1 MLHMKNQHVI
11 FSKVNYA
18 ILVAGV
24 IILITG
30 FFMMGINTGSVSHDI
45 YSFTRITLSPVMI
58 IAGYGM
64 LILSIFK
71 K

>member
-1 MLHMKNQHVI
+1 MEKPYAI
-11 FSKVNYA
+11 FSKVNFTLF
-18 ILVAGV
+18 ITGV
-24 IILITG
+24 IILIAG
-30 FFMMGINTGSVSHDI
+30 FTLMGTHTGSESNDI
-45 YSFTRITLSPVMI
+45 YSFTKITLSPIFI